1 MDRSGMKTVGGKP
14 VPKTID
20 AIKFGK
26 RYLDPND
33 SRLRLIDIVSVGI
46 VAAWLITYFIFVF

>member
-14 VPKTID
+14 FPKTID
-20 AIKFGK
+20 AIKFCK

-33 SRLRLIDIVSVGI
+33 SRLRLSDIVSVGI